1 MGKKKPKVEQKTI
14 VTAYLGTKSDMVV
27 KELDVMLKDIVKDYS
42 FNDKAVIAK
51 DDNGLY
57 VTGKSYVDAL
67 VLDPFRRFRKVVV
80 TENEGNY
87 SFA

>member
-1 MGKKKPKVEQKTI
+1 MGKKKQHVEQKTMSI
-14 VTAYLGTKSDMVV
+14 SYLGTKSDMVV
-27 KELDVMLKDIVKDYS
+27 KELDQKLKEIITDYA

-51 DDNGLY
+51 DDIGLY

-67 VLDPFRRFRKVVV
+67 VLDPFRMYRKIVV